1 MLLRLM
7 TPLIDRLKGINFYLI
22 GMMGAGKTT
31 IGRQLAASL
40 GYQFFDTDSV
50 VEQASGQSVSQLFST
65 AGEPAFRDLETQ
77 VLAEL
82 STYRR
87 LVIATGGGIVLKQS
101 NWSYLQHGII
111 IWLDVPIATLVDR
124 LKTDTTRPLLQTED
138 PQAKLQALLKDRQP
152 LYQQADLQ
160 ISITADESPEA
171 ITDRILTNIPTI
183 LKPEQS
189 IADLN

>member
-1 MLLRLM
+1 M
-7 TPLIDRLKGINFYLI
+7 TSLIDRLKGINLYLI

-31 IGRQLAASL
+31 IGQQLAASL

-50 VEQASGQSVSQLFST
+50 VEQATGQSVSDLFAT
-65 AGEPAFRDLETQ
+65 QGEPAFRQLETQ

-87 LVIATGGGIVLKQS
+87 LVIATGGGIVLERS
-101 NWSYLQHGII
+101 NWSYLQHGVI
-111 IWLDVPIATLVDR
+111 IWLDVPVATLFDR
-124 LKTDTTRPLLQTED
+124 LKSDTTRPLLQTVD
-138 PQAKLQALLKDRQP
+138 PLARLQTILEARQP

-160 ISITADESPEA
+160 ISITSEESPQA
-171 ITDRILTNIPTI
+171 IANRILMDIPSV
-183 LKPEQS
+183 LKPDQS